1 MLGTTYWMTPT
12 EPGRFA
18 YRSGR
23 MTKMIMEMSVI
34 MRLVSL

>member
-23 MTKMIMEMSVI
+23 MTKMIMECP
-34 MRLVSL
+34 